1 VSAQRTRD
9 PQVTSRIMSAIR
21 NRDSRAELA
30 LRRALH
36 SRGFR
41 YRLHAKDVLGSPD
54 LVVRKY
60 RLAVFVDG
68 DLWHG
73 NAWRLR
79 NLTRL
84 EDLFPNRTDW
94 WVQKIRRN
102 IERDRHVTDQLQASG
117 WRVLRIW
124 ESEILRGPAASADS
138 VARAIVELRAS
149 LGNR

>member
-1 VSAQRTRD
+1 
-9 PQVTSRIMSAIR
+9 MSAVR

-41 YRLHAKDVLGSPD
+41 YRLHAKDVLGRPD
-54 LVVRKY
+54 IVVRKY

-79 NLTRL
+79 NLTKL
-84 EDLFPNRTDW
+84 EDLFPTRTDW

-102 IERDRHVTDQLQASG
+102 MARDRQVTNTLQASG
-117 WRVLRIW
+117 WCVLRIW
-124 ESEILRGPAASADS
+124 ESEILRGPNASANS
-138 VARAIVELRAS
+138 VAHAIEALRAS
-149 LGNR
+149 SQVR